1 MQFRWMMMLFLLVAL
16 PAWAQDDVGGAAAD
30 AAGAELNGEAVQD
43 PAEFSR
49 ELQTVE
55 EKVSHLKERVF
66 ASKATLQLLKELVID
81 GATVGAK
88 LAVWHVNR
96 LGGGYTM
103 EAAQYFLNGKSVWS
117 KVDPGGSL
125 DNIPEVKIL
134 EQTVTPGKHS
144 LQVHLVLRGKG
155 YRIFSYLRTYQFK
168 VQSTF
173 SFKAEDGKLTQ
184 VRVLADRRGGF
195 CNFVDCPDIRFDP
208 RVESLREE

>member
-1 MQFRWMMMLFLLVAL
+1 MLLRTLMLLLVLGVGTAR
-16 PAWAQDDVGGAAAD
+16 AQDDGEGAAD
-30 AAGAELNGEAVQD
+30 VAGAADSVSAEQEV
-43 PAEFSR
+43 AEFNR

-81 GATVGAK
+81 GATVGSKVAI
-88 LAVWHVNR
+88 WHINR

-103 EAAQYFLNGKSVWS
+103 EAAQYFLNGKNVWS

-125 DNIPEVKIL
+125 DNIPEVKVL
-134 EQTVTPGKHS
+134 EQSVTPGKHN

-168 VQSTF
+168 VQSTYT
-173 SFKAEDGKLTQ
+173 FKVEDGKLSII
-184 VRVLADRRGGF
+184 RVIADRRGGF

-208 RVESLREE
+208 RVENLREE

>member
-1 MQFRWMMMLFLLVAL
+1 MLLLVLGVGTAR
-16 PAWAQDDVGGAAAD
+16 AQDDGEGAAD
-30 AAGAELNGEAVQD
+30 VAGAADSVSAEQEV
-43 PAEFSR
+43 AEFNR

-81 GATVGAK
+81 GATVGSKVAI
-88 LAVWHVNR
+88 WHINR

-103 EAAQYFLNGKSVWS
+103 EAAQYFLNGKNVWS

-125 DNIPEVKIL
+125 DNIPEVKVL
-134 EQTVTPGKHS
+134 EQSVTPGKHN

-168 VQSTF
+168 VQSTYT
-173 SFKAEDGKLTQ
+173 FKVEDGKLSII
-184 VRVLADRRGGF
+184 RVIADRRGGF

-208 RVESLREE
+208 RVENLREE